1 MNHTETEEVLEVKLV
16 QQLTSK
22 LGYTFV
28 AISDE
33 TALLANLKKQLEI
46 HNKTTLSDAE
56 FKEVL
61 HKLDKGGVI
70 DRAKILRSDRIAYLK
85 DDGDTG
91 YLQLLNIEH
100 WCRNQ
105 FQVTRQVTMDKG
117 TYKNRYDVTLLIN
130 GLPLV
135 QIELKRRGLEMK
147 EAFNQINRYK
157 RHSFWSSRGLFN
169 YVQLFVISNGVNT
182 KYLANSGEQL
192 MPFKFTNFWADTK
205 NKKITQ
211 LTAFADAFLE
221 KCRLSKMICKYTVI
235 PHEGNTLMVL
245 RPYQFHAV
253 EAIID
258 RVKNSDK
265 NGYIWHT
272 TGSGKT
278 LTSFTASKILVKLP
292 KVHKVVFVVD
302 RKDLDSQTIREFNG
316 YEKGSVDSTESGT
329 KTLVQ
334 QLTDTYKDPK
344 NKKELKQMDLI
355 VTTIQKLN
363 RAILKN
369 SLKNQLLPLQ
379 DKHIVFI
386 FDECHR
392 SQFGDTHKRIKTF
405 FHRHQMFGFTGTPI
419 FAKNATRNELGK
431 RTTKDLFDKRLHQYV
446 LPDAIRDENVLK
458 FSVDYYKTFKEKESS
473 KEKPDVLVEGIESK
487 EVLEADARLEAV
499 TNFIIQN
506 HDSKTNNRIFSVIFC
521 VSSIDIL
528 IKYYDLFKQKKANG
542 KHDLR
547 IATIFSYRTN
557 EDDKKVEEG
566 NIPDPMAAFDDK
578 EKINAHSREK
588 LEEYIAD
595 YNTQFKT
602 KFSTK
607 DSKLFYD
614 YYKDIGLKLKNRE
627 KAQYASVHHPHR
639 IDILLVVNMFLTG
652 FDAKKINTMYVDK
665 NLKQHGLIQAFSRTN
680 RIIGGK
686 KSHGII
692 YCFRNLRKA
701 TNDAI
706 KMFSNKTPVEEILLK
721 PYEHYVGEFKKAVE
735 KLKEIV
741 PDVESVN
748 LLETENDEAE
758 FIKAFRELVRLNN
771 VMSGFDEFDI
781 EKLGIDPQE
790 YADYK
795 SAYLDLY
802 RKVRNDR
809 SKQKESILND
819 LDFEIELIQR
829 VEINVAYILKLLAEL
844 HDTKKKDQA
853 KKRKEIM
860 DFLGGEVE
868 LHSKKELIQKFIEKH
883 LPNIKDAEDIPDL
896 FDAFWT
902 EEKQIGFEALV
913 KEENL
918 FANKLLIAVKDF
930 LYTGKRPLPT
940 VIEEMQIEPAGFFES
955 EETEQRISDKI
966 VEFVRVFDDGM
977 GETTM
982 ADDIQTLPKGD
993 ALIKSLP
1000 VTEEIAIAAEP
1011 VVAYHPKRKM
1021 ELAITVDYDTFSNE
1035 AIIQLIEQ
1043 LEQELGLSQKIKILL
1058 KEKGSV
1064 LLTVEIDEVE
1074 ATKLVVAVNTGK
1086 LAALG
1091 IQNVKVKK
1099 LLPLDGETTHPTM
1112 GFPNRLRY
1120 YKRVLSSGDAKKMLE
1135 GLGKDLTNSPA
1146 IEKEIIGLLG
1156 RVNNLE
1162 RDFGK
1167 GILDYELKTR
1177 LYNQIHLSASDLLYG
1192 VGMEDFG

>member
-1 MNHTETEEVLEVKLV
+1 MSSTESEEVLEVKLV
-16 QQLTSK
+16 QQLTDK

-28 AISDE
+28 TIPDE
-33 TALLANLKKQLEI
+33 AALLANLKKQLET
-46 HNKTTLSDAE
+46 HNKISLSAAE
-56 FKEVL
+56 FKQVL
-61 HKLDKGGVI
+61 HELDKGGVI
-70 DRAKILRSDRIAYLK
+70 DRAKILRSKRIAYPK

-192 MPFKFTNFWADTK
+192 LPYKFTNFWADT
-205 NKKITQ
+205 NNRKITQ
-211 LTAFADAFLE
+211 LTDFADAFLE
-221 KCRLSKMICKYTVI
+221 KCHLSKMICKYTVI

-278 LTSFTASKILVKLP
+278 LTSFTASQILIKLP

-302 RKDLDSQTIREFNG
+302 RKDLDSQTIREFEG
-316 YEKGSVDSTESGT
+316 FQKGSVDSSDNT
-329 KTLVQ
+329 KVLVE
-334 QLTDTYKDPK
+334 QLTDQYKDRK
-344 NKKELKQMDLI
+344 TKELKQNDLI

-363 RAILKN
+363 RAVMTSKF
-369 SLKNQLLPLQ
+369 KKQLLPLQ
-379 DKHIVFI
+379 DQHIVFI

-392 SQFGDTHKRIKTF
+392 SQFGDTHKRIKNF

-419 FAKNATRNELGK
+419 FAKNSTRNEHGK
-431 RTTKDLFDKRLHQYV
+431 RTTKDLFDQRLHQYV

-458 FSVDYYKTFKEKESS
+458 FSVDYYKTFKEKAGNA
-473 KEKPDVLVEGIESK
+473 EKPDVLVEGIESK

-499 TNFIIQN
+499 TDFIIQN
-506 HDSKTNNRIFSVIFC
+506 HDSKTKSRVFSAIFC
-521 VSSIDIL
+521 VSNIDIL
-528 IKYYDLFKQKKANG
+528 QKYYDLFKKKKLNG
-542 KHDLR
+542 EHDLR

-557 EDDKKVEEG
+557 EDDKKVEDGET
-566 NIPDPMAAFDDK
+566 PDPTEAFDETK
-578 EKINAHSREK
+578 KINVHSRDK
-588 LEEYIAD
+588 LEEYITD
-595 YNTQFKT
+595 YNTMFKT
-602 KFSTK
+602 GFSTK

-614 YYKDIGLKLKNRE
+614 YYKDIGQKLKNRE
-627 KAQYASVHHPHR
+627 KAKYASVYHPHR

-701 TNDAI
+701 TDKAI
-706 KMFSNKTPVEEILLK
+706 EMFSNKTPVEEILLK
-721 PYEHYVGEFKKAVE
+721 PYVHYVGEFKEAV
-735 KLKEIV
+735 KNLKEIV
-741 PDVESVN
+741 PDVDSVSH
-748 LLETENDEAE
+748 LETENDEAE

-771 VMSGFDEFDI
+771 IMSGFDEFDI
-781 EKLGIDPQE
+781 EELGIDPQE

-795 SAYLDLY
+795 SKYLDLY
-802 RKVRNDR
+802 RKVREDR

-819 LDFEIELIQR
+819 LDFEIELISR
-829 VEINVAYILKLLAEL
+829 VEINVAYILRLLADL
-844 HDTKKKDQA
+844 HKTKKKDQA

-860 DFLGGEVE
+860 DLLGGEVE
-868 LHSKKELIQKFIEKH
+868 LHSKKELLQKFIDKH
-883 LPNIKDAEDIPDL
+883 LPSIKDAEDIPDV

-902 EEKQIGFEALV
+902 EEKQIAFEDLV
-913 KEENL
+913 QAENL
-918 FANKLLIAVKDF
+918 NANKLLMAVKDF
-930 LYTGKRPLPT
+930 LYTGKRPLPK
-940 VIEEMQIEPAGFFES
+940 VIEALQIEPAGFFES

-966 VEFVRVFDDGM
+966 VEFVHVFDDGM
-977 GETTM
+977 GETM
-982 ADDIQTLPKGD
+982 ADDIQTLPKETV
-993 ALIKSLP
+993 LIKALP
-1000 VTEEIAIAAEP
+1000 IVEEVAMAAEP
-1011 VVAYHPKRKM
+1011 VVVYHAKRKM
-1021 ELAITVDYDTFSNE
+1021 EWEITMDYATSSNE

-1043 LEQELGLSQKIKILL
+1043 LEQELGLSQKINILL

-1064 LLTVEIDEVE
+1064 LLTIEIAQEDSTLLLR
-1074 ATKLVVAVNTGK
+1074 AFNSGK

-1091 IQNVKVKK
+1091 IQNVKLKK
-1099 LLPLDGETTHPTM
+1099 LLPLDGATTHASM
-1112 GFPNRLRY
+1112 SFNSRLRH
-1120 YKRVLSSGDAKKMLE
+1120 YKRQLSVGNAKQMLE
-1135 GLGKDLTNSPA
+1135 TLAADLMNNPT
-1146 IEKEIIGLLG
+1146 IEKEVIGLLG

-1162 RDFGK
+1162 RDYRQ
-1167 GILDYELKTR
+1167 GILDYEVKTR
-1177 LYNQIHLSASDLLYG
+1177 LYNQIHLSASDLLYLVG
-1192 VGMEDFG
+1192 VGDFG